1 MNEDRILIEV
11 EVDTGKSAEDLAN
24 VRSRV
29 DALKDAQKRLKAE
42 MKELQAVQL
51 KNGQMNVE
59 DAKTLAELNRQ
70 YADNAAELKQLTAQ
84 EKVYTS
90 QIQIAT
96 QNDRQYGDSIIELGA
111 QLAQLKQQYRSLSAA
126 QRESEAGKALQKQIA
141 DLDAQVKQFDASLG
155 DHKRNVGNYTSA
167 LLGLNGNVAKVAE
180 LFQTGLTAG
189 LKTAG
194 TALKSFGKTLLTT
207 PVGWILAGV
216 AAVVKVFQQLREA
229 FKRNDVAGTQLSAAL
244 ARLQPIA
251 DAIGKVFSALAE
263 TVAKLVN
270 GVTKVATVI
279 LSKLIPGYNDA
290 AQAAYRL
297 KVAQDEL
304 QESERQYVV
313 NHAKYQAQIADLQA
327 KAAQRDKYTREQR
340 LQFYDE
346 SIELERKD
354 LAEKKRIAAEKY
366 NEAVKAA
373 KQQLQV
379 SVITA
384 EAYERLDD
392 SIKDNLANLKA
403 AYISIDAEMSDFM
416 RSQQKRRQGVIK
428 EMDSEGKQ
436 QAEAAR
442 RNAQEAQQRRKEAAD
457 KELEEMRKLED
468 MQVAIIAD
476 AREKA
481 EAETV
486 LYYQR
491 QIADLEKRL
500 KEEKDLTI
508 NARAAINAQITL
520 LQREQAQKLQEI
532 SDNSTKEA
540 IAREN
545 AAQEAIVDA
554 QIAAIEDATEKAVE
568 AEKVRADREIAA
580 LRERLQEEKDLTL
593 SETAAINAQIEQ
605 KERESAEK
613 VAQIRKDAAEK
624 AAKDLFENTMLQY
637 SNALDEQILKA
648 GENAQDVAAAELDFA
663 RQQLEMLQNIDATT
677 KDAMFDN
684 EEQYKAAVLAAEQ
697 EVYNARLKSSQAL
710 QQQSKEVA
718 DTMQAVTGALSDLFE
733 AAAGDSEAYA
743 KFKKAMAIVDAT
755 ISMAQTIAAATEIST
770 VGNPYTVAIRIA
782 ANVAAVTAQFAAVIN
797 AIKAASIPSAPSF
810 ERGGIVPGTSYTG
823 DNVTTRLNS
832 REMVLTLQQQGNLF
846 DLINAGLPR
855 GGIDYRR
862 LAAAFAEGAAQLPA
876 PVLAYSEFKAFER
889 DVRFSE
895 QKMFNE

>member
-1 MNEDRILIEV
+1 MASENTIIIDV
-11 EVDTGKSAEDLAN
+11 EVSASEAAQGLARVKTGIAD
-24 VRSRV
+24 
-29 DALKDAQKRLKAE
+29 LKAE
-42 MKELQAVQL
+42 QKDLNKLVKEQGTVTAEQAARMSEVSASLKEL
-51 KNGQMNVE
+51 
-59 DAKTLAELNRQ
+59 TAEEKM
-70 YADNAAELKQLTAQ
+70 YTAQ
-84 EKVYTS
+84 LN
-90 QIQIAT
+90 IAT
-96 QNDRQYGDSIIELGA
+96 QGDREYGDSIVELSA
-111 QLAQLKQQYRSLSAA
+111 QLAQLKAEYRGLSKE
-126 QRESEAGKALQKQIA
+126 QRESAQGKEMLQSIQQLDQTLKEA
-141 DLDAQVKQFDASLG
+141 DYSLG
-155 DHKRNVGNYTSA
+155 DFGRNVGNYQSA
-167 LLGLNGNVAKVAE
+167 LAGLPAPVTKLIT
-180 LFQTGLTAG
+180 LFQGGFKNGLQAAG
-189 LKTAG
+189 QAVKA
-194 TALKSFGKTLLTT
+194 FGKTLLTT
-207 PVGWILAGV
+207 PIGWM
-216 AAVVKVFQQLREA
+216 AAAAAALIAVFKQLQAA
-229 FKRNDVAGTQLSAAL
+229 FQRNDDAGTKLSAAF
-244 ARLQPIA
+244 ARLQPVVTA
-251 DAIGKVFSALAE
+251 VRKAFEGLANV
-263 TVAKLVN
+263 VASVVG
-270 GVTKVATVI
+270 GVTKAASAVI
-279 LSKLIPGYNDA
+279 GLLVPSFREASKA
-290 AQAAYRL
+290 AEENVLR
-297 KVAQDEL
+297 QDEL
-304 QESERQYVV
+304 EESRRQFATNEAEREKQIAELNKKARGDASLTAKEREDIYKQIDSIERQ
-313 NHAKYQAQIADLQA
+313 
-327 KAAQRDKYTREQR
+327 
-340 LQFYDE
+340 
-346 SIELERKD
+346 SLED
-354 LAEKKRIAAEKY
+354 KKRIAKEEYEILVQRAKDTNDTSDKMKDAIVEARNAMLRAETEYLQGTTKIAQRQKQAA
-366 NEAVKAA
+366 EEQEREEKA
-373 KQQLQV
+373 
-379 SVITA
+379 
-384 EAYERLDD
+384 
-392 SIKDNLANLKA
+392 
-403 AYISIDAEMSDFM
+403 
-416 RSQQKRRQGVIK
+416 RQ
-428 EMDSEGKQ
+428 
-436 QAEAAR
+436 EAA
-442 RNAQEAQQRRKEAAD
+442 AQRWREAQQRRKEAAD

-637 SNALDEQILKA
+637 SNDLNKQILKA
-648 GENAQDVAAAELDFA
+648 GENAQDVAAAELEFA
-663 RQQLEMLQNIDATT
+663 QRQLEKLQKIDATT

-710 QQQSKEVA
+710 QQQAKEVA

-755 ISMAQTIAAATEIST
+755 ISLAQTIAAATAIST
-770 VGNPYTVAIRIA
+770 EGDPYTLAIRIA
-782 ANVAAVTAQFAAVIN
+782 SNVAAVTAQFAAVIK

-810 ERGGIVPGTSYTG
+810 ERGGVVPGDSWTG
-823 DNVTTRLNS
+823 DKVLIRANS
-832 REMVLTLQQQGNLF
+832 GESVLTREMTANLLKMLA
-846 DLINAGLPR
+846 DGVPMQR
-855 GGIDYRR
+855 IDYGR
-862 LAAAFAEGAAQLPA
+862 LSAAVADAVREMPA
-876 PVLAYSEFKAFER
+876 PVLAYSEFKSFER

-895 QKMFNE
+895 QKMFNK

>member
-11 EVDTGKSAEDLAN
+11 EVEVGKSAEDLAN
-24 VRSRV
+24 VRSRM
-29 DALKDAQKRLKAE
+29 DALKDAQRRLKTE

-51 KNGQMNVE
+51 KNGQMNAE

-126 QRESEAGKALQKQIA
+126 QRESDAGKAMQKQIA

-155 DHKRNVGNYTSA
+155 DHQRNVGNYTSA

-180 LFQTGLTAG
+180 LFQMGLTAG

-216 AAVVKVFQQLREA
+216 AAVVKVFQQLRDA
-229 FKRNDVAGTQLSAAL
+229 FKRNDEAGTALQVAL
-244 ARLQPIA
+244 ARFQPILTG
-251 DAIGKVFSALAE
+251 IRKLFEGLAKG
-263 TVAKLVN
+263 VAAVVDGL
-270 GVTKVATVI
+270 TKAATAV
-279 LSKLIPGYNDA
+279 LNLIPAYREASQA
-290 AQAAYRL
+290 AQDL
-297 KVAQDEL
+297 VKAQDDLQQQQREAAVRQAENNKKIAEL
-304 QESERQYVV
+304 NKQARSDEKLTAKEREEIYKEIDELSRQNLEDELKNRQTEYDNYVKWMEQQRKLDDEALDQK
-313 NHAKYQAQIADLQA
+313 NRLYIALIQAQTDYLNETTRAASRESQA
-327 KAAQRDKYTREQR
+327 RQEQQKEEEARRKAAQQ
-340 LQFYDE
+340 
-346 SIELERKD
+346 
-354 LAEKKRIAAEKY
+354 
-366 NEAVKAA
+366 AA
-373 KQQLQV
+373 K
-379 SVITA
+379 
-384 EAYERLDD
+384 
-392 SIKDNLANLKA
+392 
-403 AYISIDAEMSDFM
+403 
-416 RSQQKRRQGVIK
+416 
-428 EMDSEGKQ
+428 
-436 QAEAAR
+436 EAA
-442 RNAQEAQQRRKEAAD
+442 QKRKEAAE
-457 KELEEMRKLED
+457 KELAELRKLED

-476 AREKA
+476 ARAKA

-486 LYYQR
+486 LSYQR
-491 QIADLEKRL
+491 QIEELEKRL

-508 NARAAINAQITL
+508 NARAAINAQIAL

-532 SDNSTKEA
+532 SDNATKEA

-605 KERESAEK
+605 KERENAEK

-624 AAKDLFENTMLQY
+624 AAKDLFENTMLRY

-663 RQQLEMLQNIDATT
+663 RKQLDELRKMDATT
-677 KDAMFDN
+677 KDAMFAN

-697 EVYNARLKSSQAL
+697 EVFNARLKSSQAL
-710 QQQSKEVA
+710 QQQAKEVA

-755 ISMAQTIAAATEIST
+755 ISLAQTIAAATAIST
-770 VGNPYTVAIRIA
+770 EGDPYTLAIRIA
-782 ANVAAVTAQFAAVIN
+782 ANVAAVTAQFAAVIK

>member
-11 EVDTGKSAEDLAN
+11 EVNAGKSAEDLAN
-24 VRSRV
+24 VRSRM
-29 DALKDAQKRLKAE
+29 DALKDAQRRLKTE

-111 QLAQLKQQYRSLSAA
+111 QLAQLKQQYRGLSAA
-126 QRESEAGKALQKQIA
+126 QRESEAGKAMQKQIA

-155 DHKRNVGNYTSA
+155 DHQRNVGNYTSA

-216 AAVVKVFQQLREA
+216 AAVVKVFQQLRDA
-229 FKRNDVAGTQLSAAL
+229 FKRNDEAGTALQVAL
-244 ARLQPIA
+244 ARFQPILTG
-251 DAIGKVFSALAE
+251 IRKLFEGLAKG
-263 TVAKLVN
+263 VAAVVDGL
-270 GVTKVATVI
+270 TKAATAV
-279 LSKLIPGYNDA
+279 LNLIPAYREA
-290 AQAAYRL
+290 SQAAKDL
-297 KVAQDEL
+297 VKAQDDLQQQQRESAVRQAENNKKIAEL
-304 QESERQYVV
+304 NKKARSDEKLTAKEKEEIYKEIDELSRQNLEDELKNRQTEYDNYVKWMEQQRKLDDEALDQK
-313 NHAKYQAQIADLQA
+313 NRLYIALIQAQTDYLNETTRAASRESQA
-327 KAAQRDKYTREQR
+327 RQEQQKEEEARRKAAQQ
-340 LQFYDE
+340 
-346 SIELERKD
+346 
-354 LAEKKRIAAEKY
+354 AA
-366 NEAVKAA
+366 
-373 KQQLQV
+373 
-379 SVITA
+379 
-384 EAYERLDD
+384 R
-392 SIKDNLANLKA
+392 
-403 AYISIDAEMSDFM
+403 
-416 RSQQKRRQGVIK
+416 
-428 EMDSEGKQ
+428 
-436 QAEAAR
+436 EAA
-442 RNAQEAQQRRKEAAD
+442 QKRKEAAE
-457 KELEEMRKLED
+457 KELAELRKLED
-468 MQVAIIAD
+468 MQVSIIAD
-476 AREKA
+476 ARERA

-486 LYYQR
+486 LSYRR

-532 SDNSTKEA
+532 SDNATKEA
-540 IAREN
+540 IASEI

-554 QIAAIEDATEKAVE
+554 QIAAIENETERVVE

-593 SETAAINAQIEQ
+593 SEKAAINAQIEQ

-624 AAKDLFENTMLQY
+624 AAKDLFENTMLRY

-648 GENAQDVAAAELDFA
+648 GENAQDVAAAELEFA
-663 RQQLEMLQNIDATT
+663 RQQLDALKKMDATT
-677 KDAMFDN
+677 KDAMFEN
-684 EEQYKAAVLAAEQ
+684 EEQYKAAVLAAEK
-697 EVYNARLKSSQAL
+697 EVYNARLKTSQAL
-710 QQQSKEVA
+710 QQQAKEVA

-755 ISMAQTIAAATEIST
+755 ISLAQTIAAATAIST
-770 VGNPYTVAIRIA
+770 EGDPYTLAIRIA
-782 ANVAAVTAQFAAVIN
+782 ANVASVTAQFAAVIK
-797 AIKAASIPSAPSF
+797 AIKSASIPSAPSF

-895 QKMFNE
+895 QKMFND

>member
-11 EVDTGKSAEDLAN
+11 EVNAGKSAEDLAN
-24 VRSRV
+24 VRSRM
-29 DALKDAQKRLKAE
+29 DALKDAQRRLKTE

-111 QLAQLKQQYRSLSAA
+111 QLAQLKQQYRGLSAA
-126 QRESEAGKALQKQIA
+126 QRESEAGKAMQKQIA

-155 DHKRNVGNYTSA
+155 DHQRNVGNYTSA

-216 AAVVKVFQQLREA
+216 AAVVKVFQQLRDA
-229 FKRNDVAGTQLSAAL
+229 FKRNDEAGTALQVAL
-244 ARLQPIA
+244 ARFQPILTG
-251 DAIGKVFSALAE
+251 IRKLFEGLAKG
-263 TVAKLVN
+263 VAAVVDGL
-270 GVTKVATVI
+270 TKAATAV
-279 LSKLIPGYNDA
+279 LNLIPAYREA
-290 AQAAYRL
+290 SQAAKDL
-297 KVAQDEL
+297 VKAQDDLQQQQRESAVRQAENNKKIAEL
-304 QESERQYVV
+304 NKKARSDEKLTAKEKEEIYKEIDELSRQNLEDELKNRQTEYDNYVKWMEQQRKLDDEALDQK
-313 NHAKYQAQIADLQA
+313 NRLYIALIQAQTDYLNETTRAASRESQA
-327 KAAQRDKYTREQR
+327 RQEQQKEEEARRKAAQQ
-340 LQFYDE
+340 
-346 SIELERKD
+346 
-354 LAEKKRIAAEKY
+354 AA
-366 NEAVKAA
+366 
-373 KQQLQV
+373 
-379 SVITA
+379 
-384 EAYERLDD
+384 R
-392 SIKDNLANLKA
+392 
-403 AYISIDAEMSDFM
+403 
-416 RSQQKRRQGVIK
+416 
-428 EMDSEGKQ
+428 
-436 QAEAAR
+436 EAA
-442 RNAQEAQQRRKEAAD
+442 QKRKEAAE
-457 KELEEMRKLED
+457 KELAELRKLED
-468 MQVAIIAD
+468 MQVSIIAD
-476 AREKA
+476 ARERA

-486 LYYQR
+486 LSYRR

-532 SDNSTKEA
+532 SDNATKEA
-540 IAREN
+540 IAREI

-554 QIAAIEDATEKAVE
+554 QIAAIENETERVVE

-593 SETAAINAQIEQ
+593 SEKAAINAQIEQ

-624 AAKDLFENTMLQY
+624 AAKDLFENTMLRY

-648 GENAQDVAAAELDFA
+648 GENAQDVAAAELEFA
-663 RQQLEMLQNIDATT
+663 RQQLDALKKMDATT
-677 KDAMFDN
+677 KDAMFEN
-684 EEQYKAAVLAAEQ
+684 EEQYKAAVLAAEK
-697 EVYNARLKSSQAL
+697 EVYNARLKTSQAL
-710 QQQSKEVA
+710 QQQAKEVA

-755 ISMAQTIAAATEIST
+755 ISLAQTIAAATAIST
-770 VGNPYTVAIRIA
+770 EGDPYTLAIRIA
-782 ANVAAVTAQFAAVIN
+782 ANVASVTAQFAAVIK
-797 AIKAASIPSAPSF
+797 AIKSASIPSAPSF

-895 QKMFNE
+895 QKMFND

>member
-11 EVDTGKSAEDLAN
+11 EVNAGKSAEDLAN
-24 VRSRV
+24 VRSRM
-29 DALKDAQKRLKAE
+29 DALKDAQRRLKTE

-111 QLAQLKQQYRSLSAA
+111 QLAQLKQQYRGLSAA
-126 QRESEAGKALQKQIA
+126 QRESEAGKAMQKQIA

-155 DHKRNVGNYTSA
+155 DHQRNVGNYTSA

-216 AAVVKVFQQLREA
+216 AAVVKVFQQLRDA
-229 FKRNDVAGTQLSAAL
+229 FKRNDEAGTALQVAL
-244 ARLQPIA
+244 ARFQPILTG
-251 DAIGKVFSALAE
+251 IRKLFEGLAKG
-263 TVAKLVN
+263 VAAVVDGL
-270 GVTKVATVI
+270 TKAATAV
-279 LSKLIPGYNDA
+279 LNLIPAYREA
-290 AQAAYRL
+290 SQAAKDL
-297 KVAQDEL
+297 VKAQDDLQQQQRESAVRQAENNKKIAEL
-304 QESERQYVV
+304 NKKARSDEKLTAKEKEEIYKEIDELSRQNLEDELKNRQTEYDNYVKWMEQQRKLDDEALDQK
-313 NHAKYQAQIADLQA
+313 NRLYIALIQAQTDYLNETTRAASRESQA
-327 KAAQRDKYTREQR
+327 RQEQQKEEEARRKAAQQ
-340 LQFYDE
+340 
-346 SIELERKD
+346 
-354 LAEKKRIAAEKY
+354 AA
-366 NEAVKAA
+366 
-373 KQQLQV
+373 
-379 SVITA
+379 
-384 EAYERLDD
+384 R
-392 SIKDNLANLKA
+392 
-403 AYISIDAEMSDFM
+403 
-416 RSQQKRRQGVIK
+416 
-428 EMDSEGKQ
+428 
-436 QAEAAR
+436 EAA
-442 RNAQEAQQRRKEAAD
+442 QKRKEAAE
-457 KELEEMRKLED
+457 KELAELRKLED
-468 MQVAIIAD
+468 MQVSIIAD
-476 AREKA
+476 ARERA

-486 LYYQR
+486 LSYRR

-532 SDNSTKEA
+532 SDNATKEA
-540 IAREN
+540 IAREI

-554 QIAAIEDATEKAVE
+554 QIAAIENETERVVE

-593 SETAAINAQIEQ
+593 SEKAAINAQIEQ

-624 AAKDLFENTMLQY
+624 AAKDLFENTMLRY

-648 GENAQDVAAAELDFA
+648 GENAQDVAAAELEFA
-663 RQQLEMLQNIDATT
+663 RQQLDALKKMDATT
-677 KDAMFDN
+677 KDAMFEN
-684 EEQYKAAVLAAEQ
+684 EEQYKAAVLAEEK
-697 EVYNARLKSSQAL
+697 EVYNARLKTSQAL
-710 QQQSKEVA
+710 QQQAKEVA

-755 ISMAQTIAAATEIST
+755 ISLAQTIAAATAIST
-770 VGNPYTVAIRIA
+770 EGDSYTLAIRIA
-782 ANVAAVTAQFAAVIN
+782 ANVASVTAQFAAVIN
-797 AIKAASIPSAPSF
+797 AIKSASIPSAPSF

-895 QKMFNE
+895 QKMFND

>member
-11 EVDTGKSAEDLAN
+11 EVEVGKSAEDLAN
-24 VRSRV
+24 VRSRM
-29 DALKDAQKRLKAE
+29 DALKDAQRRLKSE

-126 QRESEAGKALQKQIA
+126 QRESEAGKAMQKQIA

-155 DHKRNVGNYTSA
+155 DHQRNVGNYTSA
-167 LLGLNGNVAKVAE
+167 MLGLNGNVAKVAA

-216 AAVVKVFQQLREA
+216 AAVVKVFQQLRDA
-229 FKRNDVAGTQLSAAL
+229 FKRNDEAGTALQVAL
-244 ARLQPIA
+244 ARFQPILTGIRKLFEGLA
-251 DAIGKVFSALAE
+251 KGVAAL
-263 TVAKLVN
+263 VDGL
-270 GVTKVATVI
+270 TKAATAV
-279 LSKLIPGYNDA
+279 LNLIPAYREASQA
-290 AQAAYRL
+290 AQDL
-297 KVAQDEL
+297 VKAQDDLQQQQRESAVRQAENNKKIAEL
-304 QESERQYVV
+304 NKKARSDEKLTAKEREEIYKEIDELSRQNLEDELKNRQTEYDNYVKWMEQQRKLDDEALDQK
-313 NHAKYQAQIADLQA
+313 NRLYIALIQAQTDYLNETTRAASRESQA
-327 KAAQRDKYTREQR
+327 RQEQQKEEEARRKAAQQ
-340 LQFYDE
+340 
-346 SIELERKD
+346 
-354 LAEKKRIAAEKY
+354 AA
-366 NEAVKAA
+366 
-373 KQQLQV
+373 
-379 SVITA
+379 
-384 EAYERLDD
+384 R
-392 SIKDNLANLKA
+392 
-403 AYISIDAEMSDFM
+403 
-416 RSQQKRRQGVIK
+416 
-428 EMDSEGKQ
+428 
-436 QAEAAR
+436 EAA
-442 RNAQEAQQRRKEAAD
+442 QKRKEAAE
-457 KELEEMRKLED
+457 KELAELRKLED

-476 AREKA
+476 ARAKA

-486 LYYQR
+486 LSYQR

-532 SDNSTKEA
+532 SDNATKEA

-545 AAQEAIVDA
+545 AAQEAIADA
-554 QIAAIEDATEKAVE
+554 QIAAIEDATEKAAE

-593 SETAAINAQIEQ
+593 SEQAAINAQIEQ

-624 AAKDLFENTMLQY
+624 AAKDLFENTMLRY

-663 RQQLEMLQNIDATT
+663 RQQLEMLQKMDATA
-677 KDAMFDN
+677 KDAMFEN

-710 QQQSKEVA
+710 QQQAKEVA

-755 ISMAQTIAAATEIST
+755 ISLAQTIAAATAIST
-770 VGNPYTVAIRIA
+770 EGDPYTLAIRIA
-782 ANVAAVTAQFAAVIN
+782 ANVAAVTAQFAAVIK
-797 AIKAASIPSAPSF
+797 AIKSASIPSAPSF

-895 QKMFNE
+895 QKMFN

>member
-11 EVDTGKSAEDLAN
+11 EVNAGKSAEDLAN
-24 VRSRV
+24 VRSRM
-29 DALKDAQKRLKAE
+29 DALKDAQRRLKTE

-111 QLAQLKQQYRSLSAA
+111 QLAQLKQQYRGLSAA
-126 QRESEAGKALQKQIA
+126 QRESEAGKAMQKQIA

-155 DHKRNVGNYTSA
+155 DHQRNVGNYTSA

-216 AAVVKVFQQLREA
+216 AAVVKVFQQLRDA
-229 FKRNDVAGTQLSAAL
+229 FKRNDEAGTALQVAL
-244 ARLQPIA
+244 ARFQPILTG
-251 DAIGKVFSALAE
+251 IRKLFEGLAKG
-263 TVAKLVN
+263 VAAVVDGL
-270 GVTKVATVI
+270 TKAATAV
-279 LSKLIPGYNDA
+279 LNLIPAYREA
-290 AQAAYRL
+290 SQAAKDL
-297 KVAQDEL
+297 VKAQDDLQQQQRESAVRQAENNKKIAEL
-304 QESERQYVV
+304 NKKARSDEKLTAKEKEEIYKEIDELSRQNLEDELKNRQTEYDNYVKWMEQQRKLDDEALDQK
-313 NHAKYQAQIADLQA
+313 NRLYIALIQAQTDYLNETTRAASRESQA
-327 KAAQRDKYTREQR
+327 RQEQQKEEEARRKAAQQ
-340 LQFYDE
+340 
-346 SIELERKD
+346 
-354 LAEKKRIAAEKY
+354 AA
-366 NEAVKAA
+366 
-373 KQQLQV
+373 
-379 SVITA
+379 
-384 EAYERLDD
+384 R
-392 SIKDNLANLKA
+392 
-403 AYISIDAEMSDFM
+403 
-416 RSQQKRRQGVIK
+416 
-428 EMDSEGKQ
+428 
-436 QAEAAR
+436 EAA
-442 RNAQEAQQRRKEAAD
+442 QKRKEAAE
-457 KELEEMRKLED
+457 KELAELRKLED
-468 MQVAIIAD
+468 MQVSIIAD
-476 AREKA
+476 ARERA

-486 LYYQR
+486 LSYRR

-532 SDNSTKEA
+532 SDNATKEA
-540 IAREN
+540 IAREI

-554 QIAAIEDATEKAVE
+554 QIAAIENETERVVE

-593 SETAAINAQIEQ
+593 SEKAAINAQIEQ

-624 AAKDLFENTMLQY
+624 AAKDLFENTMLRY

-648 GENAQDVAAAELDFA
+648 GENAQDVAAAELEFA
-663 RQQLEMLQNIDATT
+663 RQQLDALKKMDATT
-677 KDAMFDN
+677 KDAMFEN
-684 EEQYKAAVLAAEQ
+684 EEQYNAAVLAAEK
-697 EVYNARLKSSQAL
+697 EVYNARLKTSQAL
-710 QQQSKEVA
+710 QQQAKEVA

-755 ISMAQTIAAATEIST
+755 ISLAQTIAAATAIST
-770 VGNPYTVAIRIA
+770 EGDPYTLAIRIA
-782 ANVAAVTAQFAAVIN
+782 ANVASVTAQFAAVIK
-797 AIKAASIPSAPSF
+797 AIKSASIPSAPSF

-895 QKMFNE
+895 QKMFND

>member
-11 EVDTGKSAEDLAN
+11 EVNAGKSAEDLAN
-24 VRSRV
+24 VRSRM
-29 DALKDAQKRLKAE
+29 DALKDAQRRLKTE

-111 QLAQLKQQYRSLSAA
+111 QLAQLKQQYRGLSAA
-126 QRESEAGKALQKQIA
+126 QRESEAGKAMQKQIA

-155 DHKRNVGNYTSA
+155 DHQRNVGNYTSA

-216 AAVVKVFQQLREA
+216 AAVVKVFQQLRDA
-229 FKRNDVAGTQLSAAL
+229 FKRNDEAGTALQVAL
-244 ARLQPIA
+244 ARFQPILTG
-251 DAIGKVFSALAE
+251 IRKLFEGLAKG
-263 TVAKLVN
+263 VAAVVDGL
-270 GVTKVATVI
+270 TKAATAV
-279 LSKLIPGYNDA
+279 LNLIPAYREA
-290 AQAAYRL
+290 SQAAKDL
-297 KVAQDEL
+297 VKAQDDLQQQQRESAVRQAENNKKIAEL
-304 QESERQYVV
+304 NKKARSDEKLTAKEKEEIYKEIDELSRQNLEDELKNRQTEYDNYVKWMEQQRKLDDEALDQK
-313 NHAKYQAQIADLQA
+313 NRLYIALIQAQTDYLNETTRAASRESQA
-327 KAAQRDKYTREQR
+327 RQEQQKEEEARRKAAQQ
-340 LQFYDE
+340 
-346 SIELERKD
+346 
-354 LAEKKRIAAEKY
+354 AA
-366 NEAVKAA
+366 
-373 KQQLQV
+373 
-379 SVITA
+379 
-384 EAYERLDD
+384 R
-392 SIKDNLANLKA
+392 
-403 AYISIDAEMSDFM
+403 
-416 RSQQKRRQGVIK
+416 
-428 EMDSEGKQ
+428 
-436 QAEAAR
+436 EAA
-442 RNAQEAQQRRKEAAD
+442 QKRKEAAE
-457 KELEEMRKLED
+457 KELAELRKLED
-468 MQVAIIAD
+468 MQVSIIAD
-476 AREKA
+476 ARERA

-486 LYYQR
+486 LSYRR

-532 SDNSTKEA
+532 SDNATKEA
-540 IAREN
+540 IAREI

-554 QIAAIEDATEKAVE
+554 QIAAIENETERVVE

-593 SETAAINAQIEQ
+593 SEKAAINAQIEQ

-624 AAKDLFENTMLQY
+624 AAKDLFENTMLRY

-648 GENAQDVAAAELDFA
+648 GENAQDVAAAELEFA
-663 RQQLEMLQNIDATT
+663 RQQLDALKKMDATT
-677 KDAMFDN
+677 KDAMFEN
-684 EEQYKAAVLAAEQ
+684 EEQYKAAVLAEEK
-697 EVYNARLKSSQAL
+697 EVYNARLKTSQAL
-710 QQQSKEVA
+710 QQQAKEVA

-755 ISMAQTIAAATEIST
+755 ISLAQTIAAATAIST
-770 VGNPYTVAIRIA
+770 EGDPYTLAIRIA
-782 ANVAAVTAQFAAVIN
+782 ANVASVTAQFAAVIK
-797 AIKAASIPSAPSF
+797 AIKSASIPSAPSF

-895 QKMFNE
+895 QKMFND

>member
-11 EVDTGKSAEDLAN
+11 EVEVGKSAEDLAN
-24 VRSRV
+24 VRSRM
-29 DALKDAQKRLKAE
+29 DALKDAQKRLKTE

-51 KNGQMNVE
+51 KNGQINAE

-155 DHKRNVGNYTSA
+155 DHQRNVGNYTSA

-229 FKRNDVAGTQLSAAL
+229 FKRNDDAGTALQVAL
-244 ARLQPIA
+244 ARFQPILTG
-251 DAIGKVFSALAE
+251 IRKLFEGLAKG
-263 TVAKLVN
+263 VAVLVN
-270 GVTKVATVI
+270 GLTKAATAV
-279 LSKLIPGYNDA
+279 LNLIPAYREASQA
-290 AQAAYRL
+290 AQDL
-297 KVAQDEL
+297 VKAQDDLQQQQREAAVRQAENNKKIAEL
-304 QESERQYVV
+304 NKQARSDEKLTAKEREDIYKQIDDLALQNMEDEVKLRKQEYDNYVKWMSQQRKLDDEALDQK
-313 NHAKYQAQIADLQA
+313 NRLYIAMIQAQTDYLNETTRNAAKEKQTREEQQKEEEA
-327 KAAQRDKYTREQR
+327 RQKAAQQ
-340 LQFYDE
+340 
-346 SIELERKD
+346 
-354 LAEKKRIAAEKY
+354 AA
-366 NEAVKAA
+366 
-373 KQQLQV
+373 
-379 SVITA
+379 
-384 EAYERLDD
+384 R
-392 SIKDNLANLKA
+392 
-403 AYISIDAEMSDFM
+403 
-416 RSQQKRRQGVIK
+416 
-428 EMDSEGKQ
+428 
-436 QAEAAR
+436 EAA
-442 RNAQEAQQRRKEAAD
+442 QRRREAAD
-457 KELEEMRKLED
+457 KELEELRKLED

-486 LYYQR
+486 LSYQR
-491 QIADLEKRL
+491 QIADLQKRL

-532 SDNSTKEA
+532 SDNATKDA

-568 AEKVRADREIAA
+568 AEKARADREIAA
-580 LRERLQEEKDLTL
+580 LRQRLQEEKDLTL
-593 SETAAINAQIEQ
+593 SETAAISAQIEQ

-624 AAKDLFENTMLQY
+624 AAKDLFENTMLRY

-648 GENAQDVAAAELDFA
+648 GENAQDVAAAELEFA
-663 RQQLEMLQNIDATT
+663 RKQLEMLQKMDATT
-677 KDAMFDN
+677 KDAMFEN
-684 EEQYKAAVLAAEQ
+684 EEQYKAAVLAAEK
-697 EVYNARLKSSQAL
+697 ELYNARIKSSQAL
-710 QQQSKEVA
+710 QQQAKEVA

-755 ISMAQTIAAATEIST
+755 ISLAQTIAAATAIST
-770 VGNPYTVAIRIA
+770 EGDPYTLAIRIA
-782 ANVAAVTAQFAAVIN
+782 SNVAAVTAQFAAVIK

-895 QKMFNE
+895 QKMFND

>member
-24 VRSRV
+24 VRSRM
-29 DALKDAQKRLKAE
+29 DALKDAQKRLKTE

-84 EKVYTS
+84 EKVYTA

-155 DHKRNVGNYTSA
+155 DHQRNVGNYTSA

-229 FKRNDVAGTQLSAAL
+229 FKRNDEAGTALSVAL
-244 ARLQPIA
+244 SRLQPIVTFVREA
-251 DAIGKVFSALAE
+251 FNGLA
-263 TVAKLVN
+263 TA
-270 GVTKVATVI
+270 VATVVGWATKAATAV
-279 LSKLIPGYNDA
+279 LNLIPAYR
-290 AQAAYRL
+290 QAAAAAAE
-297 KVAQDEL
+297 VVTAQDRLEDSRRDFVKN
-304 QESERQYVV
+304 EAERDR
-313 NHAKYQAQIADLQA
+313 QIAELRKKAVGDEKLTA
-327 KAAQRDKYTREQR
+327 KEREEIYRQI
-340 LQFYDE
+340 DE
-346 SIELERKD
+346 LSRKNMED
-354 LAEKKRIAAEKY
+354 RKRIAEENY
-366 NEAVKAA
+366 RIMQQQA
-373 KQQLQV
+373 KQEGDTSDAMKDKLAQ
-379 SVITA
+379 
-384 EAYERLDD
+384 AYADM
-392 SIKDNLANLKA
+392 LKA
-403 AYISIDAEMSDFM
+403 QTEYLTETTRIGSRQRQAREEQAKEEEA
-416 RSQQKRRQGVIK
+416 RRK
-428 EMDSEGKQ
+428 SAQ
-436 QAEAAR
+436 QAAREAA
-442 RNAQEAQQRRKEAAD
+442 QRRKEAAD
-457 KELEEMRKLED
+457 KELEELRKLED

-486 LYYQR
+486 LSYQR

-508 NARAAINAQITL
+508 NARAAINAQIAL
-520 LQREQAQKLQEI
+520 LQREQAQKMQEI

-580 LRERLQEEKDLTL
+580 LRERMQEEKDLTL

-624 AAKDLFENTMLQY
+624 AAKDLFENTMLRY
-637 SNALDEQILKA
+637 SNALDERILKA

-663 RQQLEMLQNIDATT
+663 RQQLEMLQKIDATT
-677 KDAMFDN
+677 KDAMFEN
-684 EEQYKAAVLAAEQ
+684 EEQYNAAVLAAEQ

-710 QQQSKEVA
+710 QQQAKEVA
-718 DTMQAVTGALSDLFE
+718 DTMQQVTGALSDLFE

-755 ISMAQTIAAATEIST
+755 ISLAQTIAAATAIST
-770 VGNPYTVAIRIA
+770 EGDPYTLAIRIA
-782 ANVAAVTAQFAAVIN
+782 ANVAAVTAQFAAVIK

-895 QKMFNE
+895 QKMFND

>member
-29 DALKDAQKRLKAE
+29 DALKDAQKRLKTE

-51 KNGQMNVE
+51 KNGQMNAE

-70 YADNAAELKQLTAQ
+70 YADNSAELKQLTAQ

-96 QNDRQYGDSIIELGA
+96 QNDRKYGDSIIELGA

-126 QRESEAGKALQKQIA
+126 QRESEAGKAMLENIQNLDKAVKEA
-141 DLDAQVKQFDASLG
+141 DYSLG
-155 DHKRNVGNYTSA
+155 DFGRNVGNYTSA
-167 LLGLNGNVAKVAE
+167 LLGLNGNVAKVAG

-207 PVGWILAGV
+207 PFGWILAGV
-216 AAVVKVFQQLREA
+216 AAVIKVFQKLREA
-229 FKRNDVAGTQLSAAL
+229 FKANDVAGTQLSAAL

-251 DAIGKVFSALAE
+251 DAIGKLFSALAE

-270 GVTKVATVI
+270 GVTNVATII
-279 LSKLIPGYNDA
+279 LSKLIPSYNDA
-290 AQAAYRL
+290 ANAAYKL
-297 KVAQDEL
+297 KVAQDKLED
-304 QESERQYVV
+304 SERQYVI
-313 NHAKYQAQIADLQA
+313 NHAKYQSQIADLQA

-346 SIELERKD
+346 SIELEKKD

-366 NEAVKAA
+366 NQAVKAA
-373 KQQLQV
+373 KQQLRV

-428 EMDSEGKQ
+428 EMDAEGKQ
-436 QAEAAR
+436 QAEAAKKS
-442 RNAQEAQQRRKEAAD
+442 AEKRKAAL
-457 KELEEMRKLED
+457 KAETEEIRKLED
-468 MQVAIIAD
+468 LRLKFVKNEYERQI
-476 AREKA
+476 K
-481 EAETV
+481 EAE
-486 LYYQR
+486 LSYNR
-491 QIADLEKRL
+491 QIEDIEKRL
-500 KEEKDLTI
+500 KEESKNLTKS
-508 NARAAINAQITL
+508 A
-520 LQREQAQKLQEI
+520 
-532 SDNSTKEA
+532 
-540 IAREN
+540 
-545 AAQEAIVDA
+545 
-554 QIAAIEDATEKAVE
+554 
-568 AEKVRADREIAA
+568 IAA
-580 LRERLQEEKDLTL
+580 LKDQIVELGKQRDKAIEELNKKKAKTEQEALD
-593 SETAAINAQIEQ
+593 
-605 KERESAEK
+605 
-613 VAQIRKDAAEK
+613 
-624 AAKDLFENTMLQY
+624 
-637 SNALDEQILKA
+637 NALDALTFFDKKFGDVTDSASFRGIKAAENVLKA
-648 GENAQDVAAAELDFA
+648 YEGTGKQMSEWYEKQERRYANSVQERLNAVYGNVVEAANIELEVAQNYYDSLVGMDVAT
-663 RQQLEMLQNIDATT
+663 R
-677 KDAMFDN
+677 KAMFKN
-684 EEQYKAAVLAAEQ
+684 EEDYKAAVLAAEAQ
-697 EVYNARLKSSQAL
+697 IQQAQTKTQQAL
-710 QQQSKEVA
+710 QQQTKEVA
-718 DTMQAVTGALSDLFE
+718 DTMKAVTGALSDLFE
-733 AAAGDSEAYA
+733 AAAGDSETYA

-755 ISMAQTIAAATEIST
+755 ISLAQTIAAATAISASE
-770 VGNPYTVAIRIA
+770 GDAYTMAIRIA
-782 ANVAAVTAQFAAVIN
+782 ANVAAVTAQFAAVIK

-846 DLINAGLPR
+846 DLINAGFPR

-876 PVLAYSEFKAFER
+876 PVLAYREFKAFER

-895 QKMFNE
+895 QKMFND

>member
-1 MNEDRILIEV
+1 MNEDRIVIEV

-24 VRSRV
+24 VRSRM
-29 DALKDAQKRLKAE
+29 DALKDAQKRLKTE

-84 EKVYTS
+84 EKVYTA

-155 DHKRNVGNYTSA
+155 DHQRNVGNYTSA

-216 AAVVKVFQQLREA
+216 AAVVKVFQQLRDA
-229 FKRNDVAGTQLSAAL
+229 FKRNDEAGTALQVAL
-244 ARLQPIA
+244 ARFQPILTG
-251 DAIGKVFSALAE
+251 IRKLFEGLAKG
-263 TVAKLVN
+263 VAAVVD
-270 GVTKVATVI
+270 GFTKAATAV
-279 LSKLIPGYNDA
+279 LNLIPAYREASQAAQDLVKAQDDLQQQQRDA
-290 AQAAYRL
+290 AVRQAENNKKIAELNKKARSDEKLTAKEREDIY
-297 KVAQDEL
+297 KQIDEL
-304 QESERQYVV
+304 SRQNLEDELKNRQTEYDNYVKWMEQQRKLDDEALDQK
-313 NHAKYQAQIADLQA
+313 NRLYIALIQAQTDYLNETTRAASRESQA
-327 KAAQRDKYTREQR
+327 RQEQEREEEARQKAAAQRWR
-340 LQFYDE
+340 
-346 SIELERKD
+346 
-354 LAEKKRIAAEKY
+354 
-366 NEAVKAA
+366 
-373 KQQLQV
+373 
-379 SVITA
+379 
-384 EAYERLDD
+384 
-392 SIKDNLANLKA
+392 
-403 AYISIDAEMSDFM
+403 
-416 RSQQKRRQGVIK
+416 
-428 EMDSEGKQ
+428 
-436 QAEAAR
+436 
-442 RNAQEAQQRRKEAAD
+442 EAQQRRKEAAD

-486 LYYQR
+486 LSYQR

-520 LQREQAQKLQEI
+520 LQREQARKMQEI
-532 SDNSTKEA
+532 SDKSTKEA

-545 AAQEAIVDA
+545 AAQEAIVNS
-554 QIAAIEDATEKAVE
+554 QVAAIEDATEKAVE

-613 VAQIRKDAAEK
+613 VAQIRNDAAEK
-624 AAKDLFENTMLQY
+624 AAKDLYENTMLRY
-637 SNALDEQILKA
+637 SNALDERILKA

-663 RQQLEMLQNIDATT
+663 RQQLEMLQKIDATT
-677 KDAMFDN
+677 KDAMFEN

-697 EVYNARLKSSQAL
+697 EVYNARIKSSQAL
-710 QQQSKEVA
+710 RQQAKEVA
-718 DTMQAVTGALSDLFE
+718 DTMQQVTGALSDLFE
-733 AAAGDSEAYA
+733 AAAGDSESYA

-755 ISMAQTIAAATEIST
+755 ISLAQTIAAATAIST
-770 VGNPYTVAIRIA
+770 EGDPYTLAIRIA
-782 ANVAAVTAQFAAVIN
+782 SNVAAVTAQFAAVIK

-876 PVLAYSEFKAFER
+876 PVLSYSEFKAFER

>member
-11 EVDTGKSAEDLAN
+11 EVEVGKSAEDLAN
-24 VRSRV
+24 VRSRM
-29 DALKDAQKRLKAE
+29 DALKDAQKRLKTE

-155 DHKRNVGNYTSA
+155 DHQRNVGNYTSA

-229 FKRNDVAGTQLSAAL
+229 FKRNDEAGTALQVAL
-244 ARLQPIA
+244 ARFQPILMG
-251 DAIGKVFSALAE
+251 IRKLFEGLAKG
-263 TVAKLVN
+263 VAAVVD
-270 GVTKVATVI
+270 GFTKAATAV
-279 LSKLIPGYNDA
+279 LNLIPAYREASQA
-290 AQAAYRL
+290 AQDL
-297 KVAQDEL
+297 VKAQDDLQQQQREAAVRQAENNKKIAEL
-304 QESERQYVV
+304 NKKARSDEKLTAKEKEEIYKEIDELSRQNLEDELKNRQTEYDNYVKWMEQQRKLDDEALDQK
-313 NHAKYQAQIADLQA
+313 NRLYIALIQAQTDYLNETTRAASRESQA
-327 KAAQRDKYTREQR
+327 RQEQEREEEARQKAAQQR
-340 LQFYDE
+340 W
-346 SIELERKD
+346 R
-354 LAEKKRIAAEKY
+354 
-366 NEAVKAA
+366 
-373 KQQLQV
+373 
-379 SVITA
+379 
-384 EAYERLDD
+384 
-392 SIKDNLANLKA
+392 
-403 AYISIDAEMSDFM
+403 
-416 RSQQKRRQGVIK
+416 
-428 EMDSEGKQ
+428 
-436 QAEAAR
+436 
-442 RNAQEAQQRRKEAAD
+442 EAQQRRKEAAD
-457 KELEEMRKLED
+457 KELEEMRKLQDLETEMIED
-468 MQVAIIAD
+468 EVDRRRKTID
-476 AREKA
+476 LSYK
-481 EAETV
+481 
-486 LYYQR
+486 R
-491 QIADLEKRL
+491 QIEDLEKRL
-500 KEEKDLTI
+500 KEEKNLTVETYKAIRKQIELLRQKNAQEQTDLTVEI
-508 NARAAINAQITL
+508 VKSENDKL
-520 LQREQAQKLQEI
+520 LQETRRLEDINNSLIDDEFERRRDRTEKDYNRQIYDLQHRLDTETDMSIDQQNLITEQIKALQKKRDKDLEEIEKESLRKRYQLTQEEIANSLQERL
-532 SDNSTKEA
+532 NA
-540 IAREN
+540 VFGN
-545 AAQEAIVDA
+545 AA
-554 QIAAIEDATEKAVE
+554 
-568 AEKVRADREIAA
+568 EIAKLELRYAEGAYADLVTMDSKTKKA
-580 LRERLQEEKDLTL
+580 L
-593 SETAAINAQIEQ
+593 
-605 KERESAEK
+605 
-613 VAQIRKDAAEK
+613 
-624 AAKDLFENTMLQY
+624 Y
-637 SNALDEQILKA
+637 
-648 GENAQDVAAAELDFA
+648 G
-663 RQQLEMLQNIDATT
+663 
-677 KDAMFDN
+677 N
-684 EEQYKAAVLAAEQ
+684 EEAYRAAVLQAEADMLS
-697 EVYNARLKSSQAL
+697 AREKSSQAL
-710 QQQSKEVA
+710 QQQAKEVA
-718 DTMQAVTGALSDLFE
+718 DTMQQVTGALSDIFE

-755 ISMAQTIAAATEIST
+755 ISLAQTIAAATAIST
-770 VGNPYTVAIRIA
+770 EGDPYTLAIRIA
-782 ANVAAVTAQFAAVIN
+782 SNVAAVTAQFAAVIK

-895 QKMFNE
+895 QKMFND

>member
-11 EVDTGKSAEDLAN
+11 EVNAGKSAEDLAN
-24 VRSRV
+24 VRSRM
-29 DALKDAQKRLKAE
+29 DALKDAQRRLKTE

-111 QLAQLKQQYRSLSAA
+111 QLAQLKQQYRGLSAA
-126 QRESEAGKALQKQIA
+126 QRESEAGKAMQKQIA

-155 DHKRNVGNYTSA
+155 DHQRNVGNYTSA

-216 AAVVKVFQQLREA
+216 AAVVKVFQQLRDA
-229 FKRNDVAGTQLSAAL
+229 FKRNDEAGTALQVAL
-244 ARLQPIA
+244 ARFQPILTG
-251 DAIGKVFSALAE
+251 IRKLFEGLAKG
-263 TVAKLVN
+263 VAAVVDGL
-270 GVTKVATVI
+270 TKAATAV
-279 LSKLIPGYNDA
+279 LNLIPAYREA
-290 AQAAYRL
+290 SQAAKDL
-297 KVAQDEL
+297 VKAQDDLQQQQRESAVRQAENNKKIAEL
-304 QESERQYVV
+304 NKKARSDEKLTAKEKEEIYKEIDELSRQNLEDELKNRQTEYDNYVKWMEQQRKLDDEALDQK
-313 NHAKYQAQIADLQA
+313 NRLYIALIQAQTDYLNETTRAASRESQA
-327 KAAQRDKYTREQR
+327 RQEQQKEEEARRKAAQQ
-340 LQFYDE
+340 
-346 SIELERKD
+346 
-354 LAEKKRIAAEKY
+354 AA
-366 NEAVKAA
+366 
-373 KQQLQV
+373 
-379 SVITA
+379 
-384 EAYERLDD
+384 R
-392 SIKDNLANLKA
+392 
-403 AYISIDAEMSDFM
+403 
-416 RSQQKRRQGVIK
+416 
-428 EMDSEGKQ
+428 
-436 QAEAAR
+436 EAA
-442 RNAQEAQQRRKEAAD
+442 QKRKEAAE
-457 KELEEMRKLED
+457 KELAELRKLED
-468 MQVAIIAD
+468 MQVSIIAD
-476 AREKA
+476 ARERA

-486 LYYQR
+486 LSYRR

-532 SDNSTKEA
+532 SDNATKEA
-540 IAREN
+540 IAREI

-554 QIAAIEDATEKAVE
+554 QIAAIENETERVVE

-593 SETAAINAQIEQ
+593 SEKAAINAQIEQ

-624 AAKDLFENTMLQY
+624 AAKDLFENTMLRY

-648 GENAQDVAAAELDFA
+648 GENAQDVAAAELEFA
-663 RQQLEMLQNIDATT
+663 RQQLDALKKMDATT
-677 KDAMFDN
+677 KDAMFEN
-684 EEQYKAAVLAAEQ
+684 EEQYKAAVLAAEK
-697 EVYNARLKSSQAL
+697 EVYNARLNTSQAL
-710 QQQSKEVA
+710 QQQAKEVA

-755 ISMAQTIAAATEIST
+755 ISLAQTIAAATAIST
-770 VGNPYTVAIRIA
+770 EGDSYTLAIRIA
-782 ANVAAVTAQFAAVIN
+782 ANVASVTAQFAAVIN
-797 AIKAASIPSAPSF
+797 AIKSASIPSAPSF

-895 QKMFNE
+895 QKMFND